1 MASKTSG
8 KRASVAS
15 VRISLDNA
23 DKAGQKMPM
32 RSKPFLGNVSISNQ
46 ASWSLTG
53 LLAAQRMTKNLKE
66 RRAQKVALVKK
77 IEIVEP
83 QPPSFAS
90 RPPEKVQVS
99 AIRNILESYLPLRLG
114 DTTYEPQKVPS
125 LVKEISEEIRSQVKK
140 VLPARY
146 KMLCVATMGERGQ
159 EDIKVVSRCLWDPHA
174 DNYAAHVYQNDSL
187 FCVVSVYMVFCE

>member
-1 MASKTSG
+1 MTSKTSG

-15 VRISLDNA
+15 VRINLDA
-23 DKAGQKMPM
+23 PDKSALKMPI
-32 RSKPFLGNVSISNQ
+32 RSKPSLGNVSISNQ
-46 ASWSLTG
+46 ASWSLSG

-77 IEIVEP
+77 TEIVEP

-90 RPPEKVQVS
+90 RPPEKVQLS
-99 AIRNILESYLPLRLG
+99 AIRHILEGYLPLRLEN
-114 DTTYEPQKVPS
+114 TTYDPKKVPL
-125 LVKEISEEIRSQVKK
+125 LVKEISEEIKSQVKK

-146 KMLCVATMGERGQ
+146 KTLCVATMGERGQ

-187 FCVVSVYMVFCE
+187 FCVVSVYTVFCE

>member
-23 DKAGQKMPM
+23 DKPGPKMPI

-46 ASWSLTG
+46 ASWSLSG
-53 LLAAQRMTKNLKE
+53 LLAAQRMTKNLK
-66 RRAQKVALVKK
+66 
-77 IEIVEP
+77 
-83 QPPSFAS
+83 PPSFAS
-90 RPPEKVQVS
+90 RPTEKVQVS
-99 AIRNILESYLPLRLG
+99 SIRNILESYLSLRLE
-114 DTTYEPQKVPS
+114 DTIYDPQKVPS

-187 FCVVSVYMVFCE
+187 FCVVSVYTVFCE

>member
-1 MASKTSG
+1 MTSKTSG

-15 VRISLDNA
+15 VRINMDAS
-23 DKAGQKMPM
+23 DKPAQKMPI
-32 RSKPFLGNVSISNQ
+32 RSKPSLGNVSVSTHT
-46 ASWSLTG
+46 SWSISG
-53 LLAAQRMTKNLKE
+53 LLAAQRMTKNFKE

-77 IEIVEP
+77 TEIVQP

-99 AIRNILESYLPLRLG
+99 AIRHILEDYLPLRLG
-114 DTTYEPQKVPS
+114 DTIYDPKQVPS

-187 FCVVSVYMVFCE
+187 FCVVSVYTVFCE

>member
-8 KRASVAS
+8 KRSSVAS

-23 DKAGQKMPM
+23 DKSGTKMPI
-32 RSKPFLGNVSISNQ
+32 RTKPLLGNVSIINQ

-114 DTTYEPQKVPS
+114 DTTYDPQKVPS

-174 DNYAAHVYQNDSL
+174 DNYAAHVYQNDSV
-187 FCVVSVYMVFCE
+187 FCVVSVYTVFCE

>member
-8 KRASVAS
+8 KRSSVAS

-23 DKAGQKMPM
+23 DKSGPKMPI
-32 RSKPFLGNVSISNQ
+32 RSKPFLGNVSIINQ

-114 DTTYEPQKVPS
+114 GTTYDPQKVPS
-125 LVKEISEEIRSQVKK
+125 LVKEISEEIRIQVKK

-187 FCVVSVYMVFCE
+187 FCVVSVYTVFCE

>member
-15 VRISLDNA
+15 VRINLEPSERSL
-23 DKAGQKMPM
+23 QKMPM
-32 RSKPFLGNVSISNQ
+32 KSKPSLSNLSISNQ
-46 ASWSLTG
+46 GSWSISG
-53 LLAAQRMTKNLKE
+53 LLAVQRITKNLKE
-66 RRAQKVALVKK
+66 RRAQKVALLKK

-99 AIRNILESYLPLRLG
+99 AIRQILEDYLPLRLG
-114 DTTYEPQKVPS
+114 RTIYDPKKVPL
-125 LVKEISEEIRSQVKK
+125 LVKEISEEIKSQVKK

-146 KMLCVATMGERGQ
+146 KMLCVATVGERGQ

-187 FCVVSVYMVFCE
+187 YCVVSVYTVFCE

>member
-23 DKAGQKMPM
+23 DKPGPKMPI

-46 ASWSLTG
+46 ASWSLSG

-66 RRAQKVALVKK
+66 RRAQKVAMVKK

-90 RPPEKVQVS
+90 RPTEKVQVS
-99 AIRNILESYLPLRLG
+99 SIRNILESYLSLRLE
-114 DTTYEPQKVPS
+114 DTIYDPQKVPS

-187 FCVVSVYMVFCE
+187 FCVVSVYTVFCE